1 MIRLIVTLSLAI
13 GLLTSSPSNA
23 FGTSGLFPPLT
34 FPEPEPEP
42 VTQDDSGIDR

>member
-1 MIRLIVTLSLAI
+1 MKPLMVAVTLVFA
-13 GLLTSSPSNA
+13 GLFPVVSHA

-42 VTQDDSGIDR
+42 VTQDDGGIDR